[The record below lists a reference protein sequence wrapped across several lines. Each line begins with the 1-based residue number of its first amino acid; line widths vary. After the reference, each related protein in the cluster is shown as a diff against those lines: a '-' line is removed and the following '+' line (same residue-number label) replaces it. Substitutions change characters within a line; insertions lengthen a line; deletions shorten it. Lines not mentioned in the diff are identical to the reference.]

1 MVKNLFGQSFIFSFY
16 IVYYKSDRQVLT
28 PVDNLQCLLRQPIYD
43 KTRLVALHLQF
54 NKENYNNWFLPE
66 REK

>member
-1 MVKNLFGQSFIFSFY
+1 MVKNLFGQSFIFS

-28 PVDNLQCLLRQPIYD
+28 PVDNVQCLLRQSISK
-43 KTRLVALHLQF
+43 KTRLVALHLQY